1 MKNIF
6 DKKTQKQII
15 SYAIIGLGNTIGGLL
30 AIFFLLSQG
39 VQIYL
44 ANFIV
49 YSIGIVI
56 SYLLNSKYTFVVN
69 YLSFRFVKFILAN
82 ALAYLINITVIYII
96 FKYLPYSN
104 KYIVQTIGSASYT
117 ITGFIMTKYWVM
129 K

>member
-1 MKNIF
+1 MKNII
-6 DKKTQKQII
+6 DKKTQKQLI
-15 SYAIIGLGNTIGGLL
+15 SYALIGLGNTIGGLL

-56 SYLLNSKYTFVVN
+56 SYLLNSKYTFAVSSF
-69 YLSFRFVKFILAN
+69 SFRFIKFILAN
-82 ALAYLINITVIYII
+82 GLAYLINISVIYVI
-96 FKYLPYSN
+96 FKCYPAGN
-104 KYIVQTIGSASYT
+104 KYIVQTVGSASYT
-117 ITGFIMTKYWVM
+117 ISGFLMTKYWVM